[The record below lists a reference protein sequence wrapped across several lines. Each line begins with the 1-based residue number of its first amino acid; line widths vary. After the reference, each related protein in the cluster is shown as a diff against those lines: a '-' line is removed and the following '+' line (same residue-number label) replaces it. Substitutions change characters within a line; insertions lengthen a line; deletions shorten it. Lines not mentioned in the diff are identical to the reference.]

1 MANIYRNFGELI
13 GRTPLIELTRIR
25 KEMNLHATII
35 AKLEGMNPAGSVK
48 DRIALS
54 MIKDAEARGVL
65 KAGGTIIEPTSGNTG
80 IGLAAVGASRG
91 YKVILVMPDTMTQE
105 RRAMMAAFGAQ
116 LELTPGS
123 GGMKLAIARAK
134 EIAAETPGA
143 FVPGQFK
150 NPANPAIHARTTGPE
165 ILMDTD
171 GQIDFFVTGVG
182 TGGTLTGAGQ
192 YLKQH
197 IPGLKVV
204 AVEPRDSPVLSQGKA
219 GPHKIQGL
227 GAGFVPDVLDTD
239 VMDEVITVT
248 NEDAFRM
255 GRMIIRLE
263 GVPVGISSGA
273 ALWASVEVARR
284 PENAGKTIVAIF
296 PDNGDRYLSSP
307 MFSDA

>member
-1 MANIYRNFGELI
+1 MATIYRNFGELV
-13 GRTPLIELTRIR
+13 GRTPLIELNRI
-25 KEMNLHATII
+25 KQELNLHATVI

-54 MIKDAEARGVL
+54 MVKDAESRGAL

-80 IGLAAVGASRG
+80 IGLAAIGASRG
-91 YKVILVMPDTMTQE
+91 YKVILVMPDTMSHE
-105 RRAMMAAFGAQ
+105 RRGMMAAYGAQ

-123 GGMKLAIARAK
+123 EGMKGAIARAE
-134 EIAAETPGA
+134 EIAAQTPGS
-143 FVPGQFK
+143 FIPGQFT

-171 GQIDFFVTGVG
+171 GQMDFFVSGVG

-197 IPGLKVV
+197 IAGLKIV

-219 GPHKIQGL
+219 GPHKIQGI
-227 GAGFVPDVLDTD
+227 GAGFVPEVMDVD

-248 NEDAFRM
+248 NEDAFKM

-263 GVPVGISSGA
+263 GIPAGISSGA
-273 ALWASVEVARR
+273 ALWAAVELARR
-284 PENAGKTIVAIF
+284 PENAGKRIVAIF

-307 MFSDA
+307 MYTDG

>member
-123 GGMKLAIARAK
+123 GGMKLAIARAE

-263 GVPVGISSGA
+263 GVPAGISSGA